1 MTEIILSFFAIIG
14 IVLIAIYICDYFFY
28 RKYKECLPLL
38 VDLKGKSELESI
50 EILELIATVR
60 QRKSGKAAISELM
73 ILTDNTSEIKR
84 DDIYRYLK
92 IFGIPGTIYNNVE
105 IVFKKN

>member
-14 IVLIAIYICDYFFY
+14 IVLMAINLCDFFFY
-28 RKYKECLPLL
+28 RKYKENLPLL
-38 VDLKGKSELESI
+38 VDLKGKNELESI

-60 QRKSGKAAISELM
+60 QRRSGKAAISEVM
-73 ILTDNTSEIKR
+73 ILTDSSSEIKR

-92 IFGIPGTIYNNVE
+92 IFGIPGTIYENIE
-105 IVFKKN
+105 IIFKKA

>member
-14 IVLIAIYICDYFFY
+14 IVLMAIHLCDFFFY
-28 RKYKECLPLL
+28 RKCTENLPLL

-60 QRKSGKAAISELM
+60 QRRSGKAAISELM
-73 ILTDNTSEIKR
+73 VLTDSSSEMQK
-84 DDIYRYLK
+84 DELYRYLK
-92 IFGIPGTIYNNVE
+92 IFGIPGTIYENIE
-105 IVFKKN
+105 IVFKKA